1 MNITQHLSEHLTI
14 SEFTDSDT
22 AARLGIDNTLPA
34 ELLEAAQATGAMLER
49 VRGVLGTP
57 MLVSSGYRCIA
68 LNTAIGSGPGS
79 DHLKAEALDFR
90 SPDFGTPLATCQALL
105 PRLSELGIGQIIF
118 EHTWVHI
125 STRAPVNPVN
135 AVLTLAGAG
144 YVEGIVG

>member
-22 AARLGIDNTLPA
+22 ATRLGIDNSLPDN
-34 ELLEAAQATGAMLER
+34 LLEAARATGAMLEC
-49 VRGVLGTP
+49 VRAVLGTP
-57 MLVSSGYRCIA
+57 ILVSSGYRCLM
-68 LNTAIGSGPGS
+68 LNQAIGSGPGS
-79 DHLKAEALDFR
+79 DHPKAEALDFR
-90 SPDFGTPLATCQALL
+90 SPDFGTPLAICQALE

-125 STRAPVNPVN
+125 STRAPVNLVN
-135 AVLTLAGAG
+135 VVLTLAGTG

>member
-22 AARLGIDNTLPA
+22 AVRLGIDNALPA
-34 ELLEAAQATGAMLER
+34 ELLQAAQATGAMLER

-57 MLVSSGYRCIA
+57 MLVSSGYRCMA
-68 LNTAIGSGPGS
+68 LNTAIGSGLGS
-79 DHLKAEALDFR
+79 DHPKAEALDFR
-90 SPDFGTPLATCQALL
+90 SPDFGTPLAICQALE

-135 AVLTLAGAG
+135 AVLTLASPG